1 MPEISKKNIQMN
13 GKLLILSFFAFPL
26 VAMGQSAR
34 EEICQNP
41 ALAAGKYYAYQ
52 APESRLAPA
61 PDGYEPFY
69 ISSFARHGS
78 RYLTK
83 EKKYAQPLGILLE
96 ADEKGVLTPDGKRA
110 LKVVVSLAEEAEGR
124 YGELTP
130 KGAGQHRR
138 LVDRMYANYPQ
149 VFHDGVHVDARST
162 YKTRAFLSMAAA
174 CVELKGL
181 NPELNI
187 TTGTSERDTYY
198 MKYKNP
204 EYEALHLENSDSVYR
219 AADSVYIHPERLMR
233 QLFNDSVY
241 VAGHIDA
248 KRLMSDLFE
257 LHGISQSSYDQPDLG
272 FLFTEDE
279 LYDMWQR
286 NNFEWYYEK
295 GPSPLSDGCMYRLER
310 NLLDNFMETAD
321 TVIASRKNAVTLRFG
336 HDTNLA
342 PLAAL
347 MGMNRLTTATTD
359 WQKIADTYR
368 TYRIIPMCGNIQLI
382 FYRKKGSDDV
392 LVKPL
397 LNERE
402 VTLPVK
408 TDRAPFYH
416 WKDVRRYWKSVV
428 ESISLP

>member
-1 MPEISKKNIQMN
+1 MVEFIQMK
-13 GKLLILSFFAFPL
+13 GRLLALALLVFPL
-26 VAMGQSAR
+26 GVAGQSAR
-34 EEICQNP
+34 DEIRQNP

-52 APESRLAPA
+52 EPQTKYAPA
-61 PDGYEPFY
+61 PAGYEPFY

-83 EKKYAQPLGILLE
+83 EKKYVQPMQALLK
-96 ADEKGVLTPDGKRA
+96 AGDEGRLTPDGRRA

-130 KGAGQHRR
+130 KGAEQHRR

-149 VFHDGVHVDARST
+149 VFEDGIHVDARST

-181 NPELNI
+181 NPKLNV
-187 TTGTSERDTYY
+187 TTETSEHDAWYI
-198 MKYKNP
+198 KYKNP
-204 EYEALHLENSDSVYR
+204 LYEALHMENVDSVYR
-219 AADSVYIHPERLMR
+219 AADSVYIHPERLMK

-241 VAGHIDA
+241 VAENIDA
-248 KRLMSDLFE
+248 KKLMADLFE
-257 LHGISQSSYDQPDLG
+257 LHGISQSSYSQSDLG

-295 GPSPLSDGCMYRLER
+295 GPSPLSDACMYKLER
-310 NLLDNFMETAD
+310 NLLRNFIETAD
-321 TVIASRKNAVTLRFG
+321 TVIASGKNAVSLRFG

-347 MGMNRLTTATTD
+347 MGMNQLTTATTD
-359 WQKIADTYR
+359 WEKIADTYR
-368 TYRIIPMCGNIQLI
+368 TYRIIPMCGNVQLV
-382 FYRKKGSDDV
+382 FYRKKDNDDI
-392 LVKPL
+392 LMKAL

-402 VTLPVK
+402 VILPVK
-408 TDRAPFYH
+408 TDKAPYYH
-416 WKDVRRYWKSVV
+416 WEDVKKYWMELI
-428 ESISLP
+428 ESIVLP

>member
-1 MPEISKKNIQMN
+1 MVEFIQMK
-13 GKLLILSFFAFPL
+13 GRLLALALLVFPL
-26 VAMGQSAR
+26 GVAGQSAR
-34 EEICQNP
+34 DEIRQNP

-52 APESRLAPA
+52 EPQTKYAPA
-61 PDGYEPFY
+61 PAGYEPFY

-83 EKKYAQPLGILLE
+83 EKKYVQPMQALLK
-96 ADEKGVLTPDGKRA
+96 AGDEGRLTPDGRRA
-110 LKVVVSLAEEAEGR
+110 LKMVVSLAEEAEGR

-130 KGAGQHRR
+130 KGAEQHRR

-149 VFHDGVHVDARST
+149 VFEDGIHVDARST

-181 NPELNI
+181 NPKLNI
-187 TTGTSERDTYY
+187 TTETSEHDAWYI
-198 MKYKNP
+198 KYKNP
-204 EYEALHLENSDSVYR
+204 LYEALHMENVDSVYR
-219 AADSVYIHPERLMR
+219 AADSVYIHPERLMK

-241 VAGHIDA
+241 VAENIDA
-248 KRLMSDLFE
+248 KKLMADLFE
-257 LHGISQSSYDQPDLG
+257 LHGISQSSYSQSDLG

-295 GPSPLSDGCMYRLER
+295 GPSPLSDACMYKLER
-310 NLLDNFMETAD
+310 NLLRNFIETAD
-321 TVIASRKNAVTLRFG
+321 TVIASGKNAVSLRFG

-347 MGMNRLTTATTD
+347 MGMNQLTTATTD
-359 WQKIADTYR
+359 WEKIADTYR
-368 TYRIIPMCGNIQLI
+368 TYRIIPMCGNVQLV
-382 FYRKKGSDDV
+382 FYRKKDNDDI
-392 LVKPL
+392 LMKAL

-402 VTLPVK
+402 VILPVK
-408 TDRAPFYH
+408 TDKAPYYH
-416 WKDVRRYWKSVV
+416 WEDVKKYWMELI
-428 ESISLP
+428 ESIVLP

>member
-1 MPEISKKNIQMN
+1 MVEFIQMK
-13 GKLLILSFFAFPL
+13 GRLLALALLVFPL
-26 VAMGQSAR
+26 GVAGQSAR
-34 EEICQNP
+34 DEIRQNP

-52 APESRLAPA
+52 EPQTKYAPA
-61 PDGYEPFY
+61 PAGYEPFY

-83 EKKYAQPLGILLE
+83 EKKYVQPMQALLK
-96 ADEKGVLTPDGKRA
+96 AGDEGRLTPDGRRA

-130 KGAGQHRR
+130 KGAEQHRR

-149 VFHDGVHVDARST
+149 VFEDGIHVDARST

-181 NPELNI
+181 NPKLNV
-187 TTGTSERDTYY
+187 TTETSEHDAWYI
-198 MKYKNP
+198 KYKNP
-204 EYEALHLENSDSVYR
+204 LYEALHMENVDSVYR
-219 AADSVYIHPERLMR
+219 AADSVYIHPERLMK

-241 VAGHIDA
+241 VAENIDA
-248 KRLMSDLFE
+248 KKLMADLFE
-257 LHGISQSSYDQPDLG
+257 LHGISQSSYSQPDLG

-295 GPSPLSDGCMYRLER
+295 GPSPLSDACMYKLER
-310 NLLDNFMETAD
+310 NLLRNFIETAD
-321 TVIASRKNAVTLRFG
+321 TVIASGKNAVSLRFG

-347 MGMNRLTTATTD
+347 MGMNQLTTATTG
-359 WQKIADTYR
+359 WEKIADTYH
-368 TYRIIPMCGNIQLI
+368 TYRIIPMCGNVQLV
-382 FYRKKGSDDV
+382 FYRKKDNDDI
-392 LVKPL
+392 LMKAL

-402 VTLPVK
+402 VILPVK
-408 TDRAPFYH
+408 TDKAPYYH
-416 WKDVRRYWKSVV
+416 WEDVKKYWMELI
-428 ESISLP
+428 ESIVLP